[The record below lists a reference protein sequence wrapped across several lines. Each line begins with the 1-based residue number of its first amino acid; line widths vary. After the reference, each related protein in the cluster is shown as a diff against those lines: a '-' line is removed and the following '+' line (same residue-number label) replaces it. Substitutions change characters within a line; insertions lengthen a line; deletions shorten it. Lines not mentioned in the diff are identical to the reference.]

1 MKKKILFLV
10 QLPGPIHGV
19 SLVNKSII
27 KSRAIKN
34 NFNIRFIN
42 ISTTK
47 INREIDIFKFYKIF
61 ILISIILKLLKNL
74 ILFKPDKI
82 YISLSVLGWGF
93 FKDSLLVIISKA
105 FGFKLIFHIHRKG
118 VNKLLNNNFLYKVYY
133 KFIFKNSD
141 LIHLSKNLLKDIQKI
156 YDQNTS
162 RYIIN
167 NGIYFPINKS
177 KNKKSIYKSH
187 KNKSFCNF
195 IFISHLFKS
204 KGIYILLK
212 AIKNLNEQKLSQNF
226 KLTIVGNLTNDFD
239 KKDLNNFLSQNKKF
253 KNVKFVGGK
262 YNDQKYKFLLNS
274 HVLIYPTSDDCFPL
288 TILEGMAS
296 GLAIISTYEGAIPEI
311 IKNNYNGIV
320 YKKKDIESFHEKFD
334 QILGDIDKKSL
345 IYNNLKNVRKF
356 TIFNHFRSFERILS
370 T

>member
-1 MKKKILFLV
+1 MSLERLKKQPKIL
-10 QLPGPIHGV
+10 
-19 SLVNKSII
+19 
-27 KSRAIKN
+27 
-34 NFNIRFIN
+34 
-42 ISTTK
+42 
-47 INREIDIFKFYKIF
+47 
-61 ILISIILKLLKNL
+61 LLKNL

-187 KNKSFCNF
+187 KN
-195 IFISHLFKS
+195 IFL
-204 KGIYILLK
+204 
-212 AIKNLNEQKLSQNF
+212 
-226 KLTIVGNLTNDFD
+226 
-239 KKDLNNFLSQNKKF
+239 
-253 KNVKFVGGK
+253 
-262 YNDQKYKFLLNS
+262 
-274 HVLIYPTSDDCFPL
+274 
-288 TILEGMAS
+288 
-296 GLAIISTYEGAIPEI
+296 
-311 IKNNYNGIV
+311 
-320 YKKKDIESFHEKFD
+320 
-334 QILGDIDKKSL
+334 
-345 IYNNLKNVRKF
+345 R
-356 TIFNHFRSFERILS
+356 
-370 T
+370 